1 VDVSKDHPAPLAQ
14 PDRPVRRGRRAI
26 RAIRAIRVSQGQ
38 LVQWV
43 RQAPKG
49 RPVREALKAPKV
61 TRQIRNG

>member
-1 VDVSKDHPAPLAQ
+1 MDVSKDHPAPLAQ
-14 PDRPVRRGRRAI
+14 PDRPVRR
-26 RAIRAIRVSQGQ
+26 AIRAIRVSQGP